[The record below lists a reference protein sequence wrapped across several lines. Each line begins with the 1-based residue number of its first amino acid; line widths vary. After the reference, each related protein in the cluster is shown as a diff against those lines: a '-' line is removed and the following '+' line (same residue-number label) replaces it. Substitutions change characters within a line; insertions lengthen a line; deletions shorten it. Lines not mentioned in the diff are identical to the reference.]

1 MYRIIFTAA
10 AAAALA
16 ACGSGGD
23 EGGGT
28 DLNTRDNTLPPG
40 NVLEAPTG
48 QGPTIDPN
56 AGTATFDNGSQVQL
70 NDMNASGGGNAVGT
84 TGNQTAQ

>member
-1 MYRIIFTAA
+1 MYRILFTAA

-16 ACGSGGD
+16 ACGSGG
-23 EGGGT
+23 GNGSAT
-28 DLNTRDNTLPPG
+28 DLNEHDNTLPPG

-56 AGTATFDNGSQVQL
+56 AGTATFDNGTEVQL
-70 NDMNASGGGNAVGT
+70 NDVNASGGGNSAGT
-84 TGNQTAQ
+84 MGNRTGQ